1 MKFSVTLS
9 HQEFHRLSVNDL
21 FSVAEHVGGSSHMLA
36 TVEWRNAGLLI
47 QLHAT
52 PESLPAQL
60 RAAEW
65 ADHAMLYKHR
75 FMRPPNPTKN
85 ALRRSAK
92 MHREHQQSL
101 YDYWQELENDPG

>member
-1 MKFSVTLS
+1 
-9 HQEFHRLSVNDL
+9 
-21 FSVAEHVGGSSHMLA
+21 MLA
-36 TVEWRNAGLLI
+36 TVEWRNAGHRPGDTPEIGLSTLEGGLLI

-75 FMRPPNPTKN
+75 FMQPPNPTKN
-85 ALRRSAK
+85 AMRRSAQLL
-92 MHREHQQSL
+92 MEHQQSL